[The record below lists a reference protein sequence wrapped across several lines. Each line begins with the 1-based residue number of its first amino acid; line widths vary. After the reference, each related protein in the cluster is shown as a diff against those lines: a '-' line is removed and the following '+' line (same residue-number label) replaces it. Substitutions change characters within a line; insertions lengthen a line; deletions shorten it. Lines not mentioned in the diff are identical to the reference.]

1 MSINVAALA
10 DAGMAALRRGDGAAA
25 RPYFQQ
31 LADAGHGDAS
41 VYFGLAH
48 ACAGSGDHAAAL
60 DALDRALDAEPDN
73 LQVLALKADVL
84 GASGD
89 RHGAANYYRAVLRA
103 APQPAPA
110 HLQALLARAQAMIA
124 QAAGSFEGHLMDR
137 LAAAGLDDAPDAA
150 RFRQSLDLLLG
161 KKQIF
166 LQQPRLY
173 YFPGLPQ
180 IQYFDN
186 ADFPWLRQL
195 EAATPAI
202 RAEVLALLKDHDAFQ
217 PYLKPDPKRPQLK
230 RGGMH
235 NNRDWSAFYLWEDG
249 KLNAANAARCPA
261 TMQALEQVPLP
272 RIPGRSPS
280 VLFSLLRPGARIP
293 PHTGI
298 LNTRLIVHLP
308 LVVPPNC
315 QLRVGN
321 DTRTW
326 EEGKAWVFD
335 DTIEHEAWNASG
347 QTRVILL
354 LEIWR
359 PELNGEE
366 RRLVGT
372 MLESIDAYRGGS
384 KADWDM

>member
-1 MSINVAALA
+1 MTDVAALA
-10 DAGMAALRRGDGAAA
+10 EAGMAALRRGDAAAA
-25 RPYFQQ
+25 RPCFEQ
-31 LADAGHGDAS
+31 LAAAGHGDAS

-48 ACAGSGDHAAAL
+48 ACVSLGDHPAAL
-60 DALDRALDAEPDN
+60 AALDRALDHEPAN
-73 LQVLALKADVL
+73 LHVLALKAEVL
-84 GASGD
+84 AAGGD
-89 RHGAANYYRAVLRA
+89 LHGAANYARAILRA
-103 APQPAPA
+103 APAPLPAA
-110 HLQALLARAQAMIA
+110 QQALVQRARQMVDK
-124 QAAGSFEGHLMDR
+124 AAASFEGHLLGT
-137 LAAAGLDDAPDAA
+137 LAQAGLDDAPEAA
-150 RFRQSLDLLLG
+150 RFRHSLDLLLG

-173 YFPGLPQ
+173 YFPGLAPLQ
-180 IQYFDN
+180 FFDH
-186 ADFPWLRQL
+186 ADFPWLKAL

-202 RAEVLALLKDHDAFQ
+202 RAEVLAVLQDHAAFQ
-217 PYLKPDPKRPQLK
+217 PYLRPDPSRPQLN

-261 TMQALEQVPLP
+261 TMAALEHVPLP

-280 VLFSLLRPGARIP
+280 VLFSLLRPGAHIP

-308 LVVPPNC
+308 LLVPPAC

-321 DTRTW
+321 ETRTW

-335 DTIEHEAWNASG
+335 DSIEHEAWNRSDE
-347 QTRVILL
+347 TRVILL

-359 PELNGEE
+359 PELNE
-366 RRLVGT
+366 RERQLVGT
-372 MLESIDAYRGGS
+372 MLEAIDAYRGGS

>member
-1 MSINVAALA
+1 MIDVAALA
-10 DAGMAALRRGDGAAA
+10 DAGMAALRRGDAASA
-25 RPYFQQ
+25 RPCFEQ
-31 LADAGHGDAS
+31 LAAAGHGDAS

-48 ACAGSGDHAAAL
+48 ACAGLRDYPAAL
-60 DALDRALDAEPDN
+60 AALDRALEHEPAN
-73 LQVLALKADVL
+73 LQVLALKAEVL
-84 GASGD
+84 AASGD
-89 RHGAANYYRAVLRA
+89 LHGAANYARAILHA
-103 APQPAPA
+103 APRPVPTS
-110 HLQALLARAQAMIA
+110 LQDLVQRAQ
-124 QAAGSFEGHLMDR
+124 QLVEKAAGSFEGHLLDK
-137 LAAAGLDDAPDAA
+137 LAQAGLDDAPEAA

-180 IQYFDN
+180 VQFFDKR
-186 ADFPWLRQL
+186 DFPWLAAL

-202 RAEVLALLKDHDAFQ
+202 KAEVLQVLQDHAAFQ
-217 PYLKPDPKRPQLK
+217 PYIKPDPSRPQLN

-261 TMQALEQVPLP
+261 TMAALEQVPLP
-272 RIPGRSPS
+272 RIAGRSPS
-280 VLFSLLRPGARIP
+280 VLFSLLRPGAHIP

-298 LNTRLIVHLP
+298 INTRLIVHLP
-308 LVVPPNC
+308 LVVPAHC

-321 DTRTW
+321 ETRTW

-335 DTIEHEAWNASG
+335 DTIEHEAWNSSG
-347 QTRVILL
+347 ETRVILL

-359 PELNGEE
+359 PELNDTEKQ
-366 RRLVGT
+366 LVGS
-372 MLESIDAYRGGS
+372 MLEAIDGFRGGA